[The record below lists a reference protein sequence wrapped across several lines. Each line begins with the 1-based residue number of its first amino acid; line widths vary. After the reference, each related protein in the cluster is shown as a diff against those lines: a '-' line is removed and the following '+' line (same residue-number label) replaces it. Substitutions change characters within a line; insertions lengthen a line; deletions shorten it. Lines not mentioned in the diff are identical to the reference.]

1 MLRTNNRR
9 LSRRTHSFE
18 KATPNPMENL
28 ANLVD
33 VMLVFACAL
42 MIAIITRWNV
52 DLTQSKISKE
62 DLEPVDDMQ
71 EAIQNEIDAV
81 DCHRS
86 ISKGHASFLILS
98 HLSKDVYLFHHFQRF
113 SSFRC
118 GSIPLRLYLCQIR

>member
-1 MLRTNNRR
+1 M
-9 LSRRTHSFE
+9 
-18 KATPNPMENL
+18 KNL

-71 EAIQNEIDAV
+71 EAMRHSWNPRDAFT
-81 DCHRS
+81 R
-86 ISKGHASFLILS
+86 IRKPETYIL
-98 HLSKDVYLFHHFQRF
+98 
-113 SSFRC
+113 
-118 GSIPLRLYLCQIR
+118 

>member
-71 EAIQNEIDAV
+71 EAIQNEIDAAQLE
-81 DCHRS
+81 
-86 ISKGHASFLILS
+86 SKGH
-98 HLSKDVYLFHHFQRF
+98 VYEDPET
-113 SSFRC
+113 
-118 GSIPLRLYLCQIR
+118 GDLYIVTN

>member
-1 MLRTNNRR
+1 MLNTNKRR
-9 LSRRTHSFE
+9 LTRRVHSFE

-42 MIAIITRWNV
+42 MIAIITYWNV

-71 EAIQNEIDAV
+71 EAIQNDIDSEV
-81 DCHRS
+81 LQ
-86 ISKGHASFLILS
+86 SKGR
-98 HLSKDVYLFHHFQRF
+98 VYEDPEI
-113 SSFRC
+113 
-118 GSIPLRLYLCQIR
+118 GELYIVTN

>member
-1 MLRTNNRR
+1 
-9 LSRRTHSFE
+9 
-18 KATPNPMENL
+18 MENL

-71 EAIQNEIDAV
+71 EAIQNEIDAAQLEY
-81 DCHRS
+81 
-86 ISKGHASFLILS
+86 KGR
-98 HLSKDVYLFHHFQRF
+98 VYEDPET
-113 SSFRC
+113 
-118 GSIPLRLYLCQIR
+118 GDLYIVTN

>member
-1 MLRTNNRR
+1 MLNTNKRR
-9 LSRRTHSFE
+9 LPRRVHSFE

-42 MIAIITRWNV
+42 MIAIITYWNV

-71 EAIQNEIDAV
+71 EAIQNDIDSEV
-81 DCHRS
+81 LQ
-86 ISKGHASFLILS
+86 SKGR
-98 HLSKDVYLFHHFQRF
+98 VYEDPET
-113 SSFRC
+113 
-118 GSIPLRLYLCQIR
+118 GELYIVTN